1 MSSLIRRFVGV
12 GLLLALG
19 LLVPPPDPASAQA
32 FVPRAVEA
40 AEPEAAVPVRVDAPL
55 EVFGVSSAR
64 SQITSEAQTLR
75 IALNTGDRAACLR
88 RLTLDAPVQ
97 AVLCRFN
104 LSVSGEAG
112 VSQVLRVG
120 AGLGTSAEDS
130 PDAATYARLGVV
142 TVAAGSFQIRDLVG
156 RRTSPSFEGTQALS
170 WALNNSGRTLTYA
183 APDGSVEAVAD
194 DRMDLWVGRRKVFDD
209 MAVTMRGGSIAEL
222 KWYWGAGTGV
232 TTFDHLTV
240 EALDGADAAALG
252 AVSGDTPVI
261 EAPPGEAPLELYR
274 PTPNPFERTMRF
286 AYAIPNG
293 IEAVDIGVFDVTG
306 RRVRSLVEE
315 RQQVGVY
322 EVQWDGRADG
332 GARVKNGVY
341 FLRASI
347 GTQSRVARV
356 VYLMK

>member
-1 MSSLIRRFVGV
+1 MSSPIRRFVGV

-19 LLVPPPDPASAQA
+19 LFVPPPDLASAQA

-40 AEPEAAVPVRVDAPL
+40 DQPDAAVPVRVDAPW

-64 SQITSEAQTLR
+64 SQITSEAQMMR
-75 IALNTGDRAACLR
+75 VALNPGDRAACVR
-88 RLTLDAPVQ
+88 RLTLDAPVE

-104 LSVSGEAG
+104 LSVAGEAG
-112 VSQVLRVG
+112 ASQVLRVG
-120 AGLGTSAEDS
+120 AGLGTSADDS
-130 PDAATYARLGVV
+130 PDAATYARLGVAV
-142 TVAAGSFQIRDLVG
+142 DAAGTFQIRDLVG
-156 RRTSPSFEGTQALS
+156 RRTSPSFAGTQAIS
-170 WALNNSGRTLTYA
+170 WALNNSGRALSYA
-183 APDGSVEAVAD
+183 APDGSLEAVAD
-194 DRMDLWVGRRKVFDD
+194 DRMDVWVGRQKVFDD
-209 MAVTMRGGSIAEL
+209 MAVTMRGGTIAEL

-240 EALDGADAAALG
+240 EAFDGADAAALG
-252 AVSGDTPVI
+252 AISEGPPI
-261 EAPPGEAPLELYR
+261 LEPPPGEAPLELYR

-286 AYAIPNG
+286 AYAIPTG
-293 IEAVDIGVFDVTG
+293 IEAVDIGVFDVSG
-306 RRVRSLVEE
+306 RRVRSLVQE

-332 GARVKNGVY
+332 GVRVKNGVY

-356 VYLMK
+356 VYLLK